1 MQYSRSQ
8 LARPLVK
15 STSELVFTF
24 IHVSPDVAEIG
35 TELVEEQCL
44 PNMYMHRKTWLWL
57 ISGIKRKKK
66 CYNMIYYRS

>member
-44 PNMYMHRKTWLWL
+44 PNMYRKTWLWL
-57 ISGIKRKKK
+57 ISGIKRNK
-66 CYNMIYYRS
+66 NVIT